1 MNAEQQMK
9 EALDGKFVSFRNT
22 DYGMQFF
29 EKNVSV
35 NFRPHYSSIDANING
50 AKLGDAAR
58 KLALARAKR
67 SASFWTTALLD
78 ELIKRREAGTGSN
91 KISKEMNIPRGEV
104 LGQLKRMGLL

>member
-9 EALDGKFVSFRNT
+9 EALDGKFFSFRRT

-29 EKNVSV
+29 EKKVSV
-35 NFRPHYSSIDANING
+35 NFRPHYSSIDANIAG
-50 AKLGDAAR
+50 AKRGAASR
-58 KLALARAKR
+58 KLARAQR

-78 ELIKRREAGTGSN
+78 ELRDRREAGTGSE

-104 LGQLKRMGLL
+104 LGQLKRMGL

>member
-9 EALDGKFVSFRNT
+9 KALDGKFFSFRST

-35 NFRPHYSSIDANING
+35 NFMPCHSSIDAIIAG
-50 AKLGDAAR
+50 AKRGAAAR
-58 KLALARAKR
+58 KLARAIR
-67 SASFWTTALLD
+67 SASFWTPALLD
-78 ELIKRREAGTGSN
+78 ELRDRREAGAGSE

-104 LGQLKRMGLL
+104 LGQLKRMGL